1 MSPATIVC
9 IAAAALELGFA
20 VVFVLLA
27 RAPGWSRARL
37 YALLAFTAAA
47 YSTVDIAFTLPEVS
61 RRTIEVSSGVNF
73 ALGAANATLWTV
85 LAFSRPGRAWWHLG
99 RFGGGL
105 AVTTAG
111 LGAVAAIP
119 GMTSDDPAVA
129 FSVPWLASQYQA
141 LTPTG
146 FGTLVGGW
154 IVAALIVVLVRL
166 VRNTRRRG
174 DAAWLN
180 LAAFGV
186 FLTSVLVEVLVTL
199 RTFDFPFTANLGFL
213 VVVVTM
219 LVHAVRRVAADG
231 RRLDELS
238 HDLGAQVE
246 RRTRERDLA
255 RDALA
260 HAERLAALGQLSASV
275 GHEINNPLTVV
286 RANLELL
293 RAGPGHD
300 GPALIDEALDG
311 AARIARVVADLR
323 AYALPDA
330 NRSDLI
336 DLGAVLR
343 AARKLAAHR
352 LRHVATVTE
361 DLGPLPPVRGD
372 PIRLS
377 QVFVNLMV
385 NAGDAL
391 DGVVRADPAVTI
403 RARADGGQIR
413 VEIIDNGCG
422 IPAAALARLAE
433 PYFSTRVDRGG
444 TGLGLFVARG
454 LLASVGGSLDY
465 TSEVGVGT
473 TARVTLPAAAP
484 ADAAPSPAADATPAT
499 PVGATPVD
507 QRPPA
512 QRPSAT
518 PVAQRNA
525 RRRNARRRNA
535 PRRNARRA
543 PPVDATPNARPAP
556 PTPRRRVVIVDDEP
570 AVARALGRVLAS
582 AEVQTFSEA
591 RAALAH
597 LRAHREVDVVLCD
610 LMMPGM
616 TGIELY
622 EALAAEAPDVA
633 SRLLFIT
640 GGAVNP
646 SAAAFL
652 SRPEVRHLAK
662 PVDRLTLLATVDA
675 MATGRAS
682 QATAAP

>member
-61 RRTIEVSSGVNF
+61 RRTIEVCSGVNF

-129 FSVPWLASQYQA
+129 FAVPWLASQYQA

-484 ADAAPSPAADATPAT
+484 AELPGDVPTVAADEPPVVAAAPTEPIASTAAIAPTAAIASKASSEPIAPIAPTAPTADAAAAPPPTGTPSP
-499 PVGATPVD
+499 
-507 QRPPA
+507 PP
-512 QRPSAT
+512 
-518 PVAQRNA
+518 A
-525 RRRNARRRNA
+525 RRRL
-535 PRRNARRA
+535 
-543 PPVDATPNARPAP
+543 
-556 PTPRRRVVIVDDEP
+556 VIVDDEP
-570 AVARALGRVLAS
+570 AVARALGRILAS
-582 AEVQTFSEA
+582 SDVTVFADA

-675 MATGRAS
+675 MAGGQSS
-682 QATAAP
+682 QAAAAP

>member
-85 LAFSRPGRAWWHLG
+85 LAFSRPGPAWWHLG
-99 RFGGGL
+99 RLGGGL

-111 LGAVAAIP
+111 LGAIAAIP

-174 DAAWLN
+174 EAAWLN

-484 ADAAPSPAADATPAT
+484 ADAASSPAVDAAPAT
-499 PVGATPVD
+499 PVAATPVAATPVAATPVD
-507 QRPPA
+507 
-512 QRPSAT
+512 AT
-518 PVAQRNA
+518 PVDAT
-525 RRRNARRRNA
+525 
-535 PRRNARRA
+535 PA
-543 PPVDATPNARPAP
+543 PPVDATPAPPAP

-597 LRAHREVDVVLCD
+597 LRAHPEVDVVLCD

-622 EALAAEAPDVA
+622 EALVAEVPALAP
-633 SRLLFIT
+633 RLVFIT

-662 PVDRLTLLATVDA
+662 PVDRLTLLGAVDA